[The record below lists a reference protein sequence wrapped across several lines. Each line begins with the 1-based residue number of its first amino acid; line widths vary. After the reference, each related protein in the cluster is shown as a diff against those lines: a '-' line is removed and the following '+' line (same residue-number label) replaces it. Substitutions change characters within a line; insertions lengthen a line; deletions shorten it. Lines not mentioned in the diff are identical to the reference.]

1 MIALIY
7 CYFCGKS
14 VSTAFEPVPTDTP
27 DGGLILRA
35 LVVCPEC
42 IESKK
47 ILIPE
52 DNANGTPLQVVR
64 P

>member
-1 MIALIY
+1 MLAFIY
-7 CYFCGKS
+7 CYECGKP

-42 IESKK
+42 FSQKYSVK
-47 ILIPE
+47 E
-52 DNANGTPLQVVR
+52 DNVNGTPVQMVR
-64 P
+64 N